1 MPSSI
6 VRLSGK
12 FFSGVNRRIDRLFSI
27 VRLILSTILTPI
39 LLLGCDYHSDSI
51 YLGRKEAELLGQV
64 HNGDIGAV
72 KKFLDQGGNV
82 NLQDEPGMTPLHH
95 AVNDDY
101 KGSHREMIKLL
112 IKRGANVKAT
122 DDTHHTP
129 LHLASNK
136 ETAELLI
143 DAGADVNAKT
153 KRTGETSLFSAAHG
167 AAQGAPKSY
176 EMYLGLTKLLLN
188 RGADVNVKLKAGS
201 MLEDNKPFREKK
213 GETVL
218 HQVVRSYSEK
228 HASEISQLIIDSGAE
243 VNELNGVGQT
253 PLDEAL
259 ANGRKKTAEFLR
271 QHGGKNSEEL
281 KIK

>member
-1 MPSSI
+1 M
-6 VRLSGK
+6 
-12 FFSGVNRRIDRLFSI
+12 
-27 VRLILSTILTPI
+27 VRLILSTILASI
-39 LLLGCDYHSDSI
+39 LLLGCDYHSDSV
-51 YLGRKEAELLGQV
+51 YLGRKEAELLGHV

-167 AAQGAPKSY
+167 AAQGAQKSY

-228 HASEISQLIIDSGAE
+228 HASEISQLIIANGAK
-243 VNELNGVGQT
+243 VNELNGKGQT

-271 QHGGKNSEEL
+271 QHGGKTSEEL
-281 KIK
+281 KIKEK

>member
-1 MPSSI
+1 M
-6 VRLSGK
+6 
-12 FFSGVNRRIDRLFSI
+12 
-27 VRLILSTILTPI
+27 VRLILSTILASI
-39 LLLGCDYHSDSI
+39 LLLGCDYHSDSV
-51 YLGRKEAELLGQV
+51 YLGRKEAELLGHV

-101 KGSHREMIKLL
+101 KGSHRKMIKLL
-112 IKRGANVKAT
+112 INRGANVNVI

-129 LHLASNK
+129 LHLASS
-136 ETAELLI
+136 EGVARLLI
-143 DAGADVNAKT
+143 DAGADVNART

-167 AAQGAPKSY
+167 AAQGAPKSH
-176 EMYLGLTKLLLN
+176 EMYLGLTKLLLAK
-188 RGADVNVKLKAGS
+188 GADVNVKLKSGS
-201 MLEDNKPFREKK
+201 MHTDNKPYREKI

-228 HASEISQLIIDSGAE
+228 HAAEVSQLLITNGAK
-243 VNELNGVGQT
+243 VNELNGKGQT

-259 ANGRKKTAEFLR
+259 ANGRKKTTEFLR
-271 QHGGKNSEEL
+271 NHGGKTSEEL
-281 KIK
+281 KIKEK

>member
-1 MPSSI
+1 
-6 VRLSGK
+6 
-12 FFSGVNRRIDRLFSI
+12 
-27 VRLILSTILTPI
+27 VRLILSTILTSI
-39 LLLGCDYHSDSI
+39 LLLGCDYHSDSV
-51 YLGRKEAELLGQV
+51 YLGRKEAELLGHV

-95 AVNDDY
+95 AANGDS
-101 KGSHREMIKLL
+101 KGSHLKMIELL
-112 IKRGANVKAT
+112 IDRGAHVNAI

-129 LHLASNK
+129 LHLVSNK

-153 KRTGETSLFSAAHG
+153 KRTGETALFAASHG
-167 AAQGAPKSY
+167 ASQGDSKSY
-176 EMYLGLTKLLLN
+176 EMYLNLTKLLIS
-188 RGADVNVKLKAGS
+188 RGADVNVKLKSGS
-201 MLEDNKPFREKK
+201 MLNDNKPYREKI

-228 HASEISQLIIDSGAE
+228 HASEVSQLLITNGAN
-243 VNELNGVGQT
+243 VNELNGKGQT

-259 ANGRKKTAEFLR
+259 ANGRKKTTEFLR
-271 QHGGKNSEEL
+271 KHGGKTSEEL
-281 KIK
+281 KIKEK